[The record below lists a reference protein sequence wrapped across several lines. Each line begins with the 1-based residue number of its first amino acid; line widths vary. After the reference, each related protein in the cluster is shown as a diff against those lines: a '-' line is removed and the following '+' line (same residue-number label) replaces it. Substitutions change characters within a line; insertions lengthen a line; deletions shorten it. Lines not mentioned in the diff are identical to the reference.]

1 MLYHIF
7 TKFTRQI
14 TSTLMSKN
22 DSKFSVS
29 AKAPCFTSI
38 WQQLKFLFFTF
49 KDSFAKAITSFK
61 AHESWFCNEWKCKRN
76 KRKNVLDFHTIPA
89 DEFAMHFSFCIL
101 WYGDW
106 ENERKWKRYNKL
118 YVRSAFRK
126 CNILPEEA
134 AGIRRKIE
142 KIFSFRQLF
151 LTHFSI

>member
-1 MLYHIF
+1 MLFHIF

-38 WQQLKFLFFTF
+38 WQQLKFLFFTL
-49 KDSFAKAITSFK
+49 KDSFVEAITSFK

-89 DEFAMHFSFCIL
+89 DKFAMHFSFCI
-101 WYGDW
+101 YYDMGCW
-106 ENERKWKRYNKL
+106 ENERKWKRYNFMSEERLESATFYLRKL
-118 YVRSAFRK
+118 REFGEK
-126 CNILPEEA
+126 W
-134 AGIRRKIE
+134 RRY
-142 KIFSFRQLF
+142 FHSGDY
-151 LTHFSI
+151 T